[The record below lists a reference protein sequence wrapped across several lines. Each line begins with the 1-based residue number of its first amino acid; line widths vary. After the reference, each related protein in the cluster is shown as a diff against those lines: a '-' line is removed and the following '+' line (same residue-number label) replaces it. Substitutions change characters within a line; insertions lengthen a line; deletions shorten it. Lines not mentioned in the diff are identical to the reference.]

1 MSSSNPGS
9 SPPSL
14 EELSTRGATTLLLP
28 WILSM
33 AAAAESPPGEVAV
46 FVHQPTRSITLV
58 EGSLDIESLL
68 REIPSK
74 EGPLPATKASI
85 ESLPRVQVSEA
96 GLECA
101 ICLAEYEVNG
111 DGSEVKEMPC
121 RHRFHSGCIDKWLGI
136 HGSCPI
142 CRFSMPAE
150 ERKESGDES
159 GGWRIHVFLSRG
171 RGDPESDTDT
181 GAGAGAGYEEGDG
194 NWEGED
200 GNGENDDSPAQ
211 TMDIDES
218 D

>member
-14 EELSTRGATTLLLP
+14 EELSARGATTLLLP
-28 WILSM
+28 WILGM
-33 AAAAESPPGEVAV
+33 AEGSTDSQPVEVAV
-46 FVHQPTRSITLV
+46 FVHQPTRSLTLV
-58 EGSLDIESLL
+58 EGSLDMESLL

-74 EGPLPATKASI
+74 EGPMPATKASI
-85 ESLPRVQVSEA
+85 ESLPRVQISEA

-101 ICLAEYEVNG
+101 ICLAEYEVNNEEL
-111 DGSEVKEMPC
+111 EVKEMPC

-150 ERKESGDES
+150 ERKET

-171 RGDPESDTDT
+171 RSDPDSSMDTDVS
-181 GAGAGAGYEEGDG
+181 ASYEVDL
-194 NWEGED
+194 NREGEGGD
-200 GNGENDDSPAQ
+200 GNGEGDDSPAQ
-211 TMDIDES
+211 AMDIDES

>member
-1 MSSSNPGS
+1 
-9 SPPSL
+9 
-14 EELSTRGATTLLLP
+14 
-28 WILSM
+28 M

-58 EGSLDIESLL
+58 EGSVDIESLL

-111 DGSEVKEMPC
+111 GEESEVKEMPC

-150 ERKESGDES
+150 ERKESGEES
-159 GGWRIHVFLSRG
+159 GGWRIHVFLARG
-171 RGDPESDTDT
+171 RGDPESDTDMD
-181 GAGAGAGYEEGDG
+181 AGAGYEGEG
-194 NWEGED
+194 NWEGEDDD

-211 TMDIDES
+211 AMDIDES

>member
-159 GGWRIHVFLSRG
+159 GGWRIHVFLARG

-181 GAGAGAGYEEGDG
+181 GAGAGYEEGDG

-200 GNGENDDSPAQ
+200 GNGENDESPAQ

>member
-1 MSSSNPGS
+1 MSSPNSGS

-14 EELSTRGATTLLLP
+14 EELSTRGATALLLP
-28 WILSM
+28 WIVGM
-33 AAAAESPPGEVAV
+33 ASASDSPPGEVAV

-68 REIPSK
+68 REIPTK

-85 ESLPRVQVSEA
+85 ESLPRVQVLEA

-111 DGSEVKEMPC
+111 EVKEMPC
-121 RHRFHSGCIDKWLGI
+121 RHRFHSDCIEKWLGI

-150 ERKESGDES
+150 ERKEMNDIER
-159 GGWRIHVFLSRG
+159 GGWRIHVFLARG
-171 RGDPESDTDT
+171 RRDMDTDT
-181 GAGAGAGYEEGDG
+181 GRDDGGDRNSESEDEEGR
-194 NWEGED
+194 
-200 GNGENDDSPAQ
+200 NGENDEFPAQ
-211 TMDIDES
+211 EMDINES